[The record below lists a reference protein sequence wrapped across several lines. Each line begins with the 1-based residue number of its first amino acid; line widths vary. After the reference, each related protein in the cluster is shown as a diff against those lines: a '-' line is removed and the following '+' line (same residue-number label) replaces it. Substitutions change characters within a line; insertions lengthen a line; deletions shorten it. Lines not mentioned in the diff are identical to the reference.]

1 MPIARMHMGEG
12 PPNSSQTKST
22 HDPWILID
30 ILMVI
35 IVDELMSK
43 CLTENDP
50 DDSHQKNTDKAVDAL
65 LSLRAR
71 VGMLGGDASPS
82 APGSY

>member
-43 CLTENDP
+43 RLTENDP
-50 DDSHQKNTDKAVDAL
+50 DNGDKEKTNNNGTGPFLV
-65 LSLRAR
+65 SI
-71 VGMLGGDASPS
+71 G
-82 APGSY
+82 PGSRSHASL

>member
-1 MPIARMHMGEG
+1 MPIARMYMGEG
-12 PPNSSQTKST
+12 PANSSQTKST
-22 HDPWILID
+22 RDPWILID
-30 ILMVI
+30 ILMII